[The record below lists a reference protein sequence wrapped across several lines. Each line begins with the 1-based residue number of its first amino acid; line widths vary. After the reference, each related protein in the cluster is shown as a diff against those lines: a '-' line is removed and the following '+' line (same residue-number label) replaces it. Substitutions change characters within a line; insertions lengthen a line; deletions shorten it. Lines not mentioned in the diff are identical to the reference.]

1 MYGSIEMVES
11 MTNTTAALN
20 AFNCWLAAAWAGA
33 GVAAAALSALLT
45 EATLRMRVR
54 KPSSVITSSPL
65 STGSR

>member
-1 MYGSIEMVES
+1 MYGSMEMVES
-11 MTNTTAALN
+11 MTNTTAALK
-20 AFNCWLAAAWAGA
+20 AFICVLAATAVLVAGA
-33 GVAAAALSALLT
+33 LLAASALLT